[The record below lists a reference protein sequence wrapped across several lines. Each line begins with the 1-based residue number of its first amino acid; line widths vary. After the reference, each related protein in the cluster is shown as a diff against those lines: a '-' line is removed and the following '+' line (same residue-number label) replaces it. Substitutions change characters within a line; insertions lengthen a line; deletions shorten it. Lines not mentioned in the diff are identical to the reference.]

1 MIVFAAPKVTEQTAV
16 LLLISLITLFA
27 GPLIYLW
34 ISRGG
39 RLAQTIDRL
48 IVLALILLVV
58 LLLVPEIVPPLG
70 WMAPALMMLGY
81 LLPGVLE
88 LVVRRAAETL
98 HLASLSLALLGLLL
112 HALLDGAG
120 LAGSELQASAGLAV
134 AIVLHRFGVGLM
146 LWLIMQPAFGD
157 RSAWLMLVGMA
168 AATILGFEYSER
180 LLPLLDASTI
190 SAIQAVI
197 IGTIIHGLVHR
208 GHVHHTHDGVHRDE
222 PGNGN

>member
-1 MIVFAAPKVTEQTAV
+1 
-16 LLLISLITLFA
+16 LLLISLMTLFA

-34 ISRGG
+34 ISKGG
-39 RLAQTIDRL
+39 RLAQTIDRF
-48 IVLALILLVV
+48 IVLVLILLVV
-58 LLLVPEIVPPLG
+58 LLLVPEIVQPLG
-70 WMAPALMMLGY
+70 WMALVLMAIGY

-88 LVVRRAAETL
+88 LLVRRAAETM

-120 LAGSELQASAGLAV
+120 LAGSELQASASLAV

-180 LLPLLDASTI
+180 LLPLMDAYTI

-197 IGTIIHGLVHR
+197 IGTIIHGLLHR
-208 GHVHHTHDGVHRDE
+208 GHVHHPHDGAHKRE
-222 PGNGN
+222 PGGD